1 MASYAS
7 STSSS
12 TDPFSTVPGKLVNSG
27 LSGLVDLGNKYKDNA
42 TIGGLV
48 AGKIGDAFS
57 TQTNTGLA
65 LAYNDAFLG
74 SLGSYQ
80 QALENTKKGN
90 AMELMAAEGRIAKD
104 MQSDELATNRYQY
117 DRQLDAQ
124 RLSSDA
130 TKYGADRQV
139 DATRLTADASKYGY
153 DRQLEGTKYQS
164 DSEERQI
171 GLKGDQER
179 RNMIETTNQQI
190 ALRRDARGA
199 IASAGR
205 RFYG

>member
-1 MASYAS
+1 MSSYAS
-7 STSSS
+7 STASS

-48 AGKIGDAFS
+48 AGKIGDTFS
-57 TQTNTGLA
+57 TQANTGLA

-139 DATRLTADASKYGY
+139 DATRLTADATKYSY

-171 GLKGDQER
+171 GLKGSEER
-179 RNMIETTNQQI
+179 KSMIEKTNQELN
-190 ALRRDARGA
+190 LRRDARGA